1 MPPLVTKDSFTLG
14 TTIRILFYGDHRDT
28 NIAAVPQPAPGDL
41 LRFKPT
47 EFGLRI
53 LKDLLESQSTF
64 LVRLQVDVVNRDY
77 HFNSDGFVR
86 EPAVAGANK
95 LTPAILKR
103 YDQVWFFGQQYANF
117 SQWNADYGGP
127 ESELTN
133 AEVAALRA
141 WMDAGGGVLITG
153 DHSNDVSAR
162 QQFLVDPTLKGKTL
176 NLGRA
181 LGVRVPRA
189 GQMRVWVGAPDA
201 SAPSY
206 YVDTAGDPNMSMMPK
221 QEDPI
226 PQSIRIEQV
235 WRRVGTG
242 SAGVFQSL
250 NFIFF
255 DDLFRTTPN
264 ADYQNTTIDILPD
277 HVHEG
282 AVAVPRTLDPAMW
295 PARGNY
301 RPAPQIVAWGT
312 NKAPLRFVAT
322 GGTAQREFFRLWREV
337 GVVAAYDGDYVSV
350 GRIVAHSTWHHHVN
364 VNLVG
369 FRNPDGSPGK
379 VLRRLGEYYKNVALW
394 LSPHRARSGL
404 LYTAITWTARHP
416 HMREMTGAPAPMLG
430 AAAASLMS
438 RALGAGTY
446 DDLMQLPFARL
457 APSTSPGDSPATI
470 PHELL
475 LGTAIAA
482 MQQGAAAAGDRA
494 RPLDPA
500 TMNEIACSA
509 VATLHSSLVRDSKS
523 LEASLHELRGLR
535 RGDENVKIKMSR
547 VPRKQRGRA

>member
-1 MPPLVTKDSFTLG
+1 M
-14 TTIRILFYGDHRDT
+14 
-28 NIAAVPQPAPGDL
+28 
-41 LRFKPT
+41 
-47 EFGLRI
+47 
-53 LKDLLESQSTF
+53 
-64 LVRLQVDVVNRDY
+64 
-77 HFNSDGFVR
+77 
-86 EPAVAGANK
+86 
-95 LTPAILKR
+95 
-103 YDQVWFFGQQYANF
+103 NF
-117 SQWNADYGGP
+117 SQWHADYGGP

-133 AEVAALRA
+133 AEVAALRT

-162 QQFLVDPTLKGKTL
+162 QHFLVDPALKGTTL

-189 GQMRVWVGAPDA
+189 GQMRVWVGAPDS

-221 QEDPI
+221 QEDPV
-226 PQSIRIEQV
+226 PQSIRVEQV

-242 SAGVFQSL
+242 SASAFQPL
-250 NFIFF
+250 NFIAF
-255 DDLFRTTPN
+255 DDHPLFRATPN
-264 ADYQNTTIDILPD
+264 ADYQNSTIDILPD

-282 AVAVPRTLDPAMW
+282 AVAIPKTLDPAMW

-301 RPAPQIVAWGT
+301 RPVPQIVAWGT
-312 NKAPLRFVAT
+312 NKAPLRFVAS
-322 GGTAQREFFRLWREV
+322 GGTVQSEFLRPWREV

-369 FRNPDGSPGK
+369 FRNPDGSAGK

-416 HMREMTGAPAPMLG
+416 HMREITGAPVPMLG

-438 RALGAGTY
+438 RALGAATY
-446 DDLMQLPFARL
+446 DDLMQLPFGLDLRRVRA
-457 APSTSPGDSPATI
+457 PATR
-470 PHELL
+470 PRQFRMNCCSEPPSLRCSKAPRPP
-475 LGTAIAA
+475 GT
-482 MQQGAAAAGDRA
+482 RA
-494 RPLDPA
+494 RPLDA
-500 TMNEIACSA
+500 AAMNEIACSA
-509 VATLHSSLVRDSKS
+509 ISTLHRALVRDSKL
-523 LEASLHELRGLR
+523 LEASLHELRKLR
-535 RGDENVKIKMSR
+535 RGDENVSKPPLR
-547 VPRKQRGRA
+547 TR